1 MNYTEIFIK
10 LGDAETCIYKKGGGL
25 VLKEASLIAF
35 SKKGKKIVAVE
46 VGDSAKE
53 LLGKTDGSI
62 WVEAPI
68 KNGVI
73 ANLELAK
80 LLLSKLLKLAL
91 VDYAKVRKIK
101 ATFLVNCS
109 LTAEEK
115 RDYEILAMDVG
126 IYNYTF
132 IPNVVACLVGAGA
145 NIEEVSGKMVI
156 DFGADTTEI
165 AVVSKC
171 SIVNGHSIELGGSII
186 DSAIASSI
194 FETFNVVISDSIAEK
209 IKKEIGSLHP
219 QDIANITFTGYDALT
234 RVSRENTVFAK
245 DLYQIFDVF
254 YEKILDGVEIILNQ
268 LSADLLNDIAKN
280 GIYLVGGNAKV
291 TGIES
296 YFRKRL
302 NVPITTFEQSEL
314 VCMDGAKVLIDND
327 KLLSKIVTNN

>member
-109 LTAEEK
+109 LTA
-115 RDYEILAMDVG
+115 
-126 IYNYTF
+126 
-132 IPNVVACLVGAGA
+132 
-145 NIEEVSGKMVI
+145 
-156 DFGADTTEI
+156 
-165 AVVSKC
+165 
-171 SIVNGHSIELGGSII
+171 
-186 DSAIASSI
+186 
-194 FETFNVVISDSIAEK
+194 
-209 IKKEIGSLHP
+209 
-219 QDIANITFTGYDALT
+219 
-234 RVSRENTVFAK
+234 
-245 DLYQIFDVF
+245 
-254 YEKILDGVEIILNQ
+254 
-268 LSADLLNDIAKN
+268 
-280 GIYLVGGNAKV
+280 
-291 TGIES
+291 
-296 YFRKRL
+296 
-302 NVPITTFEQSEL
+302 
-314 VCMDGAKVLIDND
+314 
-327 KLLSKIVTNN
+327 

>member
-10 LGDAETCIYKKGGGL
+10 MGDAETCIYKKGGGL
-25 VLKEASLIAF
+25 VLKQSTLIAF

-46 VGDSAKE
+46 VGDCAKE

-62 WVEAPI
+62 WVESPI
-68 KNGVI
+68 KNGAV

-80 LLLSKLLKLAL
+80 LLLSKLLKLAID
-91 VDYAKVRKIK
+91 DYRVLKKIK

-132 IPNVVACLVGAGA
+132 IPNIVACLVGTGA
-145 NIEEVSGKMVI
+145 NIEDVNGKMII

-194 FETFNVVISDSIAEK
+194 FETFNVVISDLVAEK

-219 QDIANITFTGYDALT
+219 KDKANITFTGYDALT
-234 RVSRENTVFAK
+234 RVSKENTVFAK

-254 YEKILDGVEIILNQ
+254 FDKILEGVEIVLNQ

-296 YFRKRL
+296 YFKKRL
-302 NVPITTFEQSEL
+302 NVPIITFEQSEL
-314 VCMDGAKVLIDND
+314 VCMDGAKVLIDNN